1 MFQLIRL
8 CGDKVREMMN
18 ILFIFH
24 LVLLLSQNTVV
35 IRKVAGTK
43 HVLWLVTI
51 AWIGTEINSPMETS
65 PGRFT
70 TRHALCRCTHAQSV
84 KFEQTSL
91 VTGVLLS
98 QTIFFFLPVLR
109 IYNRWEQPRQ
119 KFFTRFIGYYCLQPK
134 NVPTT
139 IWKQIRKSKSNKAI
153 CSPYPLYR

>member
-51 AWIGTEINSPMETS
+51 A
-65 PGRFT
+65 
-70 TRHALCRCTHAQSV
+70 
-84 KFEQTSL
+84 
-91 VTGVLLS
+91 
-98 QTIFFFLPVLR
+98 
-109 IYNRWEQPRQ
+109 
-119 KFFTRFIGYYCLQPK
+119 
-134 NVPTT
+134 
-139 IWKQIRKSKSNKAI
+139 
-153 CSPYPLYR
+153 